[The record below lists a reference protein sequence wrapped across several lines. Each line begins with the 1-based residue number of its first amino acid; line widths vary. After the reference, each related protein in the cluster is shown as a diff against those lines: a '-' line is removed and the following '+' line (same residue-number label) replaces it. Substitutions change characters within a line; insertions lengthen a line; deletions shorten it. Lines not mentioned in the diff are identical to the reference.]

1 MTAAY
6 FFPAFA
12 HYRPMLELLKADQ
25 KWVKDEVKKR
35 KEIDAAKRAE
45 ERKSKKR

>member
-1 MTAAY
+1 MTLIRKDDASEVST
-6 FFPAFA
+6 
-12 HYRPMLELLKADQ
+12 PMPELSKADQ

-45 ERKSKKR
+45 ERKTKKR